1 MVTASDTYIV
11 MELLGNGDLYR
22 AIATPQIS
30 RGLLLRGDVALSDVQ
45 RNLARIRSQVE
56 LAHWNPDGFKT
67 GICAA
72 QPVGQP
78 YSLLALSN
86 NCCMAGVLNEMRS
99 RFNKLYRRRAH
110 VHHFTQY
117 MEASH
122 FDVAHEALRQVET
135 EYEQIQRAEV
145 PAEQQQLV
153 EQLNY

>member
-1 MVTASDTYIV
+1 MGRSCQPLPPTAC
-11 MELLGNGDLYR
+11 
-22 AIATPQIS
+22 
-30 RGLLLRGDVALSDVQ
+30 GLAS
-45 RNLARIRSQVE
+45 
-56 LAHWNPDGFKT
+56 
-67 GICAA
+67 
-72 QPVGQP
+72 
-78 YSLLALSN
+78 
-86 NCCMAGVLNEMRS
+86 
-99 RFNKLYRRRAH
+99 RRRAH